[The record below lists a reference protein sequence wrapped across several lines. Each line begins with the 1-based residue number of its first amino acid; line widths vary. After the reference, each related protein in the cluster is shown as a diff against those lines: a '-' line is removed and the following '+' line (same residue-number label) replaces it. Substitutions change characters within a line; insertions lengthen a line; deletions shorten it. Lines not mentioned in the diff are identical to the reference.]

1 MLTKKNTRAAYEP
14 ANYEGLNLTY
24 SERTLLSHHFL
35 PDDAELEDDQLQN
48 NEPDD
53 DRAKLIDP
61 EQEAEDDEPV
71 PDEEDLEQNDL
82 TTEQAGA
89 VEWDPEDDE

>member
-1 MLTKKNTRAAYEP
+1 MLTKKNARAAYES

-35 PDDAELEDDQLQN
+35 PDDDELEDDQLQN
-48 NEPDD
+48 TEPDD
-53 DRAKLIDP
+53 DRDKLIDP

-82 TTEQAGA
+82 TTERAGSRMGS
-89 VEWDPEDDE
+89 